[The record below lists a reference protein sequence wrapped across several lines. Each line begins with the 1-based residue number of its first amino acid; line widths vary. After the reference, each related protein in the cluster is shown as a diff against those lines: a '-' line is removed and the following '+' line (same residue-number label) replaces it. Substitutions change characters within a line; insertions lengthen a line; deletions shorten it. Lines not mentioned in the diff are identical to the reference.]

1 MGRGAL
7 PVPLESVGLLILIV
21 LVHDLVVRVVELL
34 AALVRHPNAGAVLVL
49 CQQYRDTGDEAYLRE
64 AQNALSYLENRRLE
78 SGQGVTR
85 LEKAE
90 GSPVCSLACFRTETV
105 LPVANLLT

>member
-1 MGRGAL
+1 MTYG
-7 PVPLESVGLLILIV
+7 
-21 LVHDLVVRVVELL
+21 
-34 AALVRHPNAGAVLVL
+34 NARAVLVL
-49 CQQYRDTGDEAYLRE
+49 CRQSRDTGDEAYLKG
-64 AQNALSYLENRRLE
+64 AQNALSYLEDRRLE